1 MTDNE
6 PPDDGPPRFT
16 VIETLSDPSTRPA
29 SQGSASQADIDPEEN
44 DNAPLSERNLARGA
58 ANDEAILVR
67 ISILE
72 EDHND
77 LSQAIEALE
86 ALPHHDRL
94 SVARLKKKK
103 LQIKDKIQALK
114 NSLTPDIIA

>member
-1 MTDNE
+1 MTDRD
-6 PPDDGPPRFT
+6 PPEKGPPRLT
-16 VIETLSDPSTRPA
+16 VIETIGESGRGEDALQSKTPNASLSPA
-29 SQGSASQADIDPEEN
+29 A
-44 DNAPLSERNLARGA
+44 GA
-58 ANDEAILVR
+58 ANDEAILIR
-67 ISILE
+67 IALLE

-103 LQIKDKIQALK
+103 LLIKDKIQTLK
-114 NSLTPDIIA
+114 DSLTPDIIA